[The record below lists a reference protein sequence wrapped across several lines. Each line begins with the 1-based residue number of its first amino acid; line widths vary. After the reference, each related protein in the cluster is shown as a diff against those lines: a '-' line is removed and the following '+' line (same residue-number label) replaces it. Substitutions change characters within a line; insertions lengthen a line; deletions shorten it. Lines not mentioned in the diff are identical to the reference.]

1 MARFG
6 MVIDT
11 TKCVGCMDC
20 VVACKTEND
29 VPDGFCRDWI
39 VEEVKGRMPD
49 LSMEIRSE
57 RCNMCD
63 DPPCVYCCPTGASHV
78 EDFGQLVQIDA
89 DKCIGCK
96 ACLAACPYGA
106 RYTHPDGYADKCT
119 FCVHRLKEGKRPACV
134 SVCPTHCMYFGDL
147 DDANSE
153 VNRLLNA
160 RPHKSVLDEAGTR
173 PRIDGRR
180 DLLCNINIDFIDT
193 AILNV
198 RCDSA
203 HSIFNKRE

>member
-11 TKCVGCMDC
+11 AKCVGCMDC

-29 VPDGFCRDWI
+29 VPAGFCRDWI
-39 VEEVKGRMPD
+39 VEEVKGTMPD

-63 DPPCVYCCPTGASHV
+63 NPPCVYCCPTGASHV
-78 EDFGQLVQIDA
+78 EDFGQLVQINA

-119 FCVHRLKEGKRPACV
+119 FCAHRLKEGKQPACV
-134 SVCPTHCMYFGDL
+134 SVCPTRCMYFGDL

-153 VNRLLNA
+153 VNRLLRA
-160 RPHKSVLDEAGTR
+160 RAHKSLLNEAGTR
-173 PRIDGRR
+173 PRIFF
-180 DLLCNINIDFIDT
+180 LT
-193 AILNV
+193 
-198 RCDSA
+198 
-203 HSIFNKRE
+203 

>member
-11 TKCVGCMDC
+11 AKCVGCMDC

-39 VEEVKGRMPD
+39 VEEVQGSMPD

-63 DPPCVYCCPTGASHV
+63 NPPCVYCCPTGASHV

-119 FCVHRLKEGKRPACV
+119 FCAHRLKEGKQPACV
-134 SVCPTHCMYFGDL
+134 SVCPTRCMYFGDL
-147 DDANSE
+147 YDANSE
-153 VNRLLNA
+153 VNRLLRA
-160 RPHKSVLDEAGTR
+160 RAHKSLLNEAGTR
-173 PRIDGRR
+173 PRIFF
-180 DLLCNINIDFIDT
+180 LT
-193 AILNV
+193 
-198 RCDSA
+198 
-203 HSIFNKRE
+203 